1 LSQSNQTIQQQ
12 KHKHYIV
19 LSEDNYKLIKQY
31 GKYGDTMDT
40 ILGRILLAA
49 VEKRKKGELVIS

>member
-1 LSQSNQTIQQQ
+1 
-12 KHKHYIV
+12 V

-40 ILGRILLAA
+40 ILGRILLVAA
-49 VEKRKKGELVIS
+49 EKRKKGELVIS